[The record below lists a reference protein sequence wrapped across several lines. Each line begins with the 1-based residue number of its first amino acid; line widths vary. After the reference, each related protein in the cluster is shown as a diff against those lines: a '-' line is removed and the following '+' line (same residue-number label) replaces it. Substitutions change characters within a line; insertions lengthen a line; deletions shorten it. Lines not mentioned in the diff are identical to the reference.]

1 MVDLA
6 LLVVLDVPRYPW
18 AEITNPEWFPISVY
32 CSTNSKGNALTAP
45 RVPILSLIAAEP
57 TALGVDLISGG
68 KRELLPGGVVGPVAS
83 EVSSMV
89 RNWKATGKQK

>member
-1 MVDLA
+1 
-6 LLVVLDVPRYPW
+6 
-18 AEITNPEWFPISVY
+18 
-32 CSTNSKGNALTAP
+32 
-45 RVPILSLIAAEP
+45 LSLIAAEP

-89 RNWKATGKQK
+89 TVRNLKVTGKQKVQQMQENADKSSLLC